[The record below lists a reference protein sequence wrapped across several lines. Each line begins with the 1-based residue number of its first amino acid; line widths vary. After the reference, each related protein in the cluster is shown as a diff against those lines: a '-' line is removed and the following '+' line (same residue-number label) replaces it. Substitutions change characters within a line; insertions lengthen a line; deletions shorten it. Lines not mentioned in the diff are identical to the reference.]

1 MIIKIG
7 CDLVYLPRFQ
17 KTVER
22 TGNPFLEK
30 LFTPSELTQSKSLAS
45 LAGYF
50 AAKEATIKALEFQ
63 PGIWHDIQVGKKDTG
78 RPYII
83 LANHLMPK
91 NVISYD
97 LSISHDGEYVMAITQ
112 WLLNVD

>member
-7 CDLVYLPRFQ
+7 CDIVHLPRFK

-22 TGNPFLEK
+22 SGQPFLNK

-50 AAKEATIKALEFQ
+50 AAKEATIKALELQ
-63 PGIWHDIQVGKKDTG
+63 PGIWHDIQVRKKDTG

-83 LANHLMPK
+83 LADHLMPEHLL
-91 NVISYD
+91 SHD

-112 WLLNVD
+112 WLLGC